1 MKDQQMKNERGKEM
15 SRRELLGSAAAAA
28 AYAAVPGTHLRGADE
43 PTQDRPNSVIDG
55 VRIGTI
61 TYSFRSMETTAEG
74 TLQAILKCGL
84 SEIELMNGPVDDYA
98 GLSSGGRRNRRGGRR
113 RREQMTDEQRKAFRQ
128 EQEERLEQRLAV
140 PMEKYRRLRKMYNDA
155 GVNIHIVKFSNI
167 GAESMTDAEIDNTFQ
182 VAKAM
187 GATTITRELSEDI
200 AKRLGPFADK
210 HKIWIGFHNH
220 TQITPTTYD
229 GDVLS
234 YSDYLGINLDIGHYV
249 AGTGESP
256 IPLMEKHHE
265 RIVSLHLKDRTK
277 TGGNLPWGQG
287 ETPIKEVLQL
297 MRKNH
302 WTFPA
307 DIELENRVPPGSDP
321 VTEVIKCLQYCKE
334 ALA

>member
-1 MKDQQMKNERGKEM
+1 MKDQQMKNERGREI

-28 AYAAVPGTHLRGADE
+28 AFTMVPGAPLRGANAATHE
-43 PTQDRPNSVIDG
+43 KPNSVIDG

-61 TYSFRSMETTAEG
+61 TYSFRSMETTGEG

-84 SEIELMNGPVDDYA
+84 SEVELMSGPVDDYV
-98 GLSSGGRRNRRGGRR
+98 GLSSGGRRRR
-113 RREQMTDEQRKAFRQ
+113 RRRGEQMTDEQRKELRQ
-128 EQEERLEQRLAV
+128 QQEEEWLQQRLAV
-140 PMEKYRRLRKMYNDA
+140 PMEKYRTLRKMYNDA
-155 GVNIHIVKFSNI
+155 GVNIHIVKFGNI
-167 GAESMTDAEIDNTFQ
+167 GAASMTDEEIDNTFN
-182 VAKAM
+182 VAKAL

-234 YSDYLGINLDIGHYV
+234 YGDYLGINLDIGHYV

-277 TGGNLPWGQG
+277 AGGNLPWGQG

-307 DIELENRVPPGSDP
+307 DIELEYRVPQDSDA